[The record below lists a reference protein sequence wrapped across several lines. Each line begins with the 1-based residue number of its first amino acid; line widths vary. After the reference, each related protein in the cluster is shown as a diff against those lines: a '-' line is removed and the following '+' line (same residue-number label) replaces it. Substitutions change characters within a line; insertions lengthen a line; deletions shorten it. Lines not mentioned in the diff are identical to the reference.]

1 MKALACGATALLFVT
16 LASAAHAEGA
26 ARAEPFV
33 YGMHL
38 DVAQV
43 VSIDEPHPLTCELV
57 EAKMT
62 YVDSQ
67 GQTRAVSYI
76 KQSDACSNS

>member
-16 LASAAHAEGA
+16 LASGAHADGA
-26 ARAEPFV
+26 AQAEPFV

-38 DVAQV
+38 DVARV

-57 EAKMT
+57 EATMT
-62 YVDSQ
+62 YVDSR
-67 GQTRAVSYI
+67 GQTRAVSYT

>member
-1 MKALACGATALLFVT
+1 
-16 LASAAHAEGA
+16 
-26 ARAEPFV
+26 
-33 YGMHL
+33 MHL

>member
-16 LASAAHAEGA
+16 LASGAHASESTQV
-26 ARAEPFV
+26 EPFV

-38 DVAQV
+38 DVAKV

-67 GQTRAVSYI
+67 GTTHAVSYT
-76 KQSDACSNS
+76 KQSDACFNS

>member
-16 LASAAHAEGA
+16 IASGAHATESA
-26 ARAEPFV
+26 QVEPFV

-38 DVAQV
+38 DVAKV
-43 VSIDEPHPLTCELV
+43 VSIDEPHPLTCQII

-62 YVDSQ
+62 YIDSQ
-67 GQTRAVSYI
+67 GQARAVSYT
-76 KQSDACSNS
+76 KQSDACFNS